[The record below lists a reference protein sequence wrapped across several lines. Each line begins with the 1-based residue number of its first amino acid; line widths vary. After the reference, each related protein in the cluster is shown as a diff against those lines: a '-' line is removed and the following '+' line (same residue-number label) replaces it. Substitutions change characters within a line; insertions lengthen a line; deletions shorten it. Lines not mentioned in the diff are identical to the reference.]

1 MKEKYIQ
8 ALLDGTRNV
17 LKTMASTDPT
27 PGKPFI
33 NKEKKTMGD
42 ISGIIGFTGAKQG
55 ALVVSFSNACALK
68 VVSAML
74 MEDYTEINE
83 EIYDAV
89 GEITNMIS
97 GDARQQLEK
106 LGMKFEAGI
115 PTVVSGKGH
124 KIRFKRNGPCH
135 CHVIPFTCDGLEFF
149 VEASFES

>member
-1 MKEKYIQ
+1 MNPKYINPFLT
-8 ALLDGTRNV
+8 ATTKV
-17 LKTMASTDPT
+17 LKTMAFTDPKA
-27 PGKPFI
+27 GEYFI
-33 NKEKKTMGD
+33 KTDKKTMGD
-42 ISGIIGFTGAKQG
+42 VSGIIGFTGDKQG

-74 MEDYTEINE
+74 MEEYTEVNE

-97 GDARQQLEK
+97 GNARQQLEK
-106 LGMKFEAGI
+106 LGMKYEAGI

-124 KIRFKRNGPCH
+124 KIRFKRNSSCL

-149 VEASFES
+149 VETSFES

>member
-1 MKEKYIQ
+1 MEPKYIQ
-8 ALLDGTRNV
+8 PFLTATTKV
-17 LKTMASTDPT
+17 LKTMAFTVPKAGEYYIKTD
-27 PGKPFI
+27 
-33 NKEKKTMGD
+33 KKTMGD

-74 MEDYTEINE
+74 MEDYTEVNE

-115 PTVVSGKGH
+115 PTVVTGKGH